1 MWAVSRKGR
10 RAGILR
16 GQAGVTLV
24 ELVVSATVLALMA
37 TTVLGGLLYGM
48 TEARR
53 RKLRAEAAAWVQAEL
68 DYLRVQGYS
77 FLADDVA
84 AGTRTLTQ
92 TGGYTTSSE
101 LRAARLPARCASSP
115 SPSTRPRSR
124 RPIPSSAHMWRISAR
139 RNAPASGARRCGE
152 SGMTLLEVLVVIGL
166 MAVLA
171 GSMSAVVGAAV
182 RSKLIVAVRS
192 ADASTARQTPEG

>member
-16 GQAGVTLV
+16 GQAGFTLV

-53 RKLRAEAAAWVQAEL
+53 GKLRAEAVAWVQAEL

-92 TGGYTTSSE
+92 SGGAPRHHRHRE
-101 LRAARLPARCASSP
+101 DARPAP
-115 SPSTRPRSR
+115 GPR
-124 RPIPSSAHMWRISAR
+124 
-139 RNAPASGARRCGE
+139 G
-152 SGMTLLEVLVVIGL
+152 
-166 MAVLA
+166 
-171 GSMSAVVGAAV
+171 
-182 RSKLIVAVRS
+182 
-192 ADASTARQTPEG
+192 

>member
-1 MWAVSRKGR
+1 MWAVRRRRR

-16 GQAGVTLV
+16 GQAGFTLV

-53 RKLRAEAAAWVQAEL
+53 GKLRAEAAAWVQAEL

-92 TGGYTTSSE
+92 SGGGTTHRE
-101 LRAARLPARCASSP
+101 PPQPRPPPRRGRAGGR
-115 SPSTRPRSR
+115 
-124 RPIPSSAHMWRISAR
+124 
-139 RNAPASGARRCGE
+139 G
-152 SGMTLLEVLVVIGL
+152 
-166 MAVLA
+166 
-171 GSMSAVVGAAV
+171 
-182 RSKLIVAVRS
+182 
-192 ADASTARQTPEG
+192 

>member
-1 MWAVSRKGR
+1 
-10 RAGILR
+10 
-16 GQAGVTLV
+16 V

-53 RKLRAEAAAWVQAEL
+53 GKLRAEAAAWVQAEL

-92 TGGYTTSSE
+92 SSGYTTYGDLAE
-101 LRAARLPARCASSP
+101 PRIPAGFDRAVIRAEDVAAPPLRKL
-115 SPSTRPRSR
+115 TV
-124 RPIPSSAHMWRISAR
+124 
-139 RNAPASGARRCGE
+139 
-152 SGMTLLEVLVVIGL
+152 TLYE
-166 MAVLA
+166 
-171 GSMSAVVGAAV
+171 
-182 RSKLIVAVRS
+182 
-192 ADASTARQTPEG
+192 TPESPPYTILSTYVANFSTP